1 MRHYRAECRP
11 VQCAGGRPVAT
22 VSVLIVLLVS
32 YPSGRGGPRCWCL
45 LTARPTRGVR
55 GTKLGDWLLTSPCIL
70 AEWIERDV
78 RAKLSRKQGNPKVE
92 GVGYA
97 GQRMGRSKRRRQ
109 GQEVKDPATQ
119 GDVNNSPQGS
129 SRELCIAC
137 DWRVS
142 LVAEWVNKQA
152 KPRQDPSRPSTAAVT
167 LFWRAA
173 SQWQSTRCQGCL
185 SVARSLYLQ
194 PCRVCVQNVWGL
206 DEQTDLPTACKLAG
220 IVPLGILSCELPL
233 SRAEHHFALFI
244 CNDSEL
250 SWHIKA
256 RPVIVLAK
264 SCNKNKVPTGHIYRR
279 LTECSE

>member
-11 VQCAGGRPVAT
+11 VQCAGGRPVET

-78 RAKLSRKQGNPKVE
+78 RAKLSRKQGNPRVE

-167 LFWRAA
+167 LFWRAPPSG
-173 SQWQSTRCQGCL
+173 SQRGVKVAFL
-185 SVARSLYLQ
+185 SPAVCTCSRA
-194 PCRVCVQNVWGL
+194 VCVQNVWGWTSKL
-206 DEQTDLPTACKLAG
+206 ICQLPANWQGLYLLVFSPVNYPYQEQNITLHCSSAMT
-220 IVPLGILSCELPL
+220 LSCHGT
-233 SRAEHHFALFI
+233 SKR
-244 CNDSEL
+244 DQ
-250 SWHIKA
+250 
-256 RPVIVLAK
+256 
-264 SCNKNKVPTGHIYRR
+264 
-279 LTECSE
+279 